1 MTEQERLCDI
11 YKDFGISR
19 DYIQRMIDEYLKLGE
34 PSETALAC
42 VRVALTL
49 AFPMPSEFKLNDYAV
64 MVKKSPHD
72 PEVKKQFDELQEEM
86 FIAARY
92 KEHGVSVYLIEDLVR
107 SGLEHGLTRKAAL
120 SGVRMGLAKEYSKHE
135 YFTAQDVS
143 EILGMTVE
151 EADALLVEQSKEG
164 LIETAQITYSQIVQ

>member
-1 MTEQERLCDI
+1 MTEQERLYDI
-11 YKDFGISR
+11 YKDHGITGE
-19 DYIQRMIDEYLKLGE
+19 YIQKVIDEYLKLGE
-34 PSETALAC
+34 PSETAFALVRAALAI
-42 VRVALTL
+42 
-49 AFPMPSEFKLNDYAV
+49 AFSMPSEFKLNDYSV

-92 KEHGVSVYLIEDLVR
+92 KEYGVSVYLIDDLIR

-120 SGVRMGLAKEYSKHE
+120 AGVRMGLAKEYGQHE

-151 EADALLVEQSKEG
+151 EADALLAEQSKEG
-164 LIETAQITYSQIVQ
+164 LIETSQITYSPIIQ

>member
-1 MTEQERLCDI
+1 MTEQERLYDI
-11 YKDFGISR
+11 YKDYGITR
-19 DYIQRMIDEYLKLGE
+19 EYIQKVIDEYIKLGE
-34 PSETALAC
+34 PSENAFAL
-42 VRVALTL
+42 VRVALAL
-49 AFPMPSEFKLNDYAV
+49 AVPMPDEFKLNDYAV

-92 KEHGVSVYLIEDLVR
+92 KEHGVSVYLIDDLVR

-120 SGVRMGLAKEYSKHE
+120 AGVRMGLAKEYGQHE

-143 EILGMTVE
+143 EILGTAVE
-151 EADALLVEQSKEG
+151 EADNLLIEQAKEG
-164 LIETAQITYSQIVQ
+164 LIETAQITYSPIVQ

>member
-1 MTEQERLCDI
+1 MTEQERLYDI
-11 YKDFGISR
+11 YKDFGITE
-19 DYIQRMIDEYLKLGE
+19 DYIQRCIKGFVEEGFASDN
-34 PSETALAC
+34 ALAF
-42 VRVALTL
+42 VRVALSL
-49 AFPMPSEFKLNDYAV
+49 AIPMPSEFKLNDYAV
-64 MVKKSPHD
+64 MVKQSPHD

-92 KEHGVSVYLIEDLVR
+92 KEQGVSVYLIDDLVR

-120 SGVRMGLAKEYSKHE
+120 AGVRMGLAKEYGQHE

-164 LIETAQITYSQIVQ
+164 LIETAQITYSPIVQ